1 MNPKKML
8 KIDIIISTLILL
20 WCTVNIIINL

>member
-8 KIDIIISTLILL
+8 KIDIVISTLILL